1 MANLFNL
8 GVRGPD
14 YVTASGQA
22 MPRKAEGT
30 FFGIFP
36 GTPDYVIV
44 TSAPAPVPP
53 SPANGSPTP
62 SAPVPA
68 TCPPSSATAPH
79 IEVRID
85 VPGFLHLHGALA
97 LPQVQELALLALPL
111 LAHAIEKMGEPP
123 EDPEP
128 CATAR
133 EPEARPAEPEARTS
147 GPVDSE
153 IQRRA
158 LERD

>member
-1 MANLFNL
+1 
-8 GVRGPD
+8 
-14 YVTASGQA
+14 
-22 MPRKAEGT
+22 
-30 FFGIFP
+30 
-36 GTPDYVIV
+36 
-44 TSAPAPVPP
+44 
-53 SPANGSPTP
+53 
-62 SAPVPA
+62 
-68 TCPPSSATAPH
+68 
-79 IEVRID
+79 
-85 VPGFLHLHGALA
+85 
-97 LPQVQELALLALPL
+97 
-111 LAHAIEKMGEPP
+111 MGEPP